1 MGPHGVCSLSRWQVV
16 SNKEKSGEVRRELD
30 SIPEPVGS
38 MAVILSLALWAI
50 QVCLNHHYLDLDT
63 EQGRL

>member
-1 MGPHGVCSLSRWQVV
+1 MV